1 MVNYT
6 KLWKLFNNQVY
17 VCYIFFFIL
26 PTYFIVLVDNYTS
39 IFEAHDI
46 K

>member
-6 KLWKLFNNQVY
+6 NRWKLFNNQFY
-17 VCYIFFFIL
+17 VCYFLYIL